1 MMHFPRLSA
10 LQNQR
15 DGRTFLGA
23 DQILGDC
30 GDCQK
35 AGDRD
40 MILINVAVR
49 EDQYIGTLAIGTV
62 HLQEQ
67 SVNSFFQTGIFIII
81 DRDHTG
87 MKTRFVQMTNL

>member
-1 MMHFPRLSA
+1 MHFPRLSA

-23 DQILGDC
+23 DQILGDR
-30 GDCQK
+30 GDRQK
-35 AGDRD
+35 AGNRD
-40 MILINVAVR
+40 MILIDVTVR

-62 HLQEQ
+62 HLQKQ
-67 SVNSFFQTGIFIII
+67 PVNGFFQTRIFIII

-87 MKTRFVQMTNL
+87 MKTRFVQMPNL